1 MKFDRRRLL
10 SGGLAGAAAL
20 ALPQLSHAARSAPFR
35 RLAVADPPFVEE
47 YEVVIAMAPPLA
59 RGLVGKVIT
68 RAATETDEYL
78 KSEKLTAALDPDKT
92 QLHDHFVQ
100 VLAEELAEAEAKVL
114 LVPAD
119 AAQSEDALLAQIRAK
134 APQADALMLANVNGR
149 FVALH
154 GLSAYAPGV
163 MIGVKVLPARPGG
176 GGGGAVA
183 GAPLLEAV
191 FTTGFRGLDPRAE
204 HLDVVDMPE
213 RFDDMAALLR
223 DVDRARQALI
233 TGTEAIAAEVARRLV
248 AG

>member
-1 MKFDRRRLL
+1 MTFHRRRLL

-20 ALPQLSHAARSAPFR
+20 ALPTLSHAARSAPFR

-59 RGLVGKVIT
+59 RGLIGKAIT

-100 VLAEELAEAEAKVL
+100 ALAEELAEAEVKTL

-119 AAQSEDALLAQIRAK
+119 VAKSEEALLAQIRAK

-149 FVALH
+149 FVAMH
-154 GLSAYAPGV
+154 GLAAYAPGV
-163 MIGVKVLPARPGG
+163 MIGVKVLPARA

-191 FTTGFRGLDPRAE
+191 FTAGFRGLDPRAE
-204 HLDVVDMPE
+204 HLEVVDMPE
-213 RFDDMAALLR
+213 RFDDVAALLR

-233 TGTEAIAAEVARRLV
+233 AGTEAIAAEVARRLT